1 MDQRRRDP
9 SRIHVTGQS
18 RVMLHAAPPGQDS
31 HSYLHTTS
39 SERSDIHRERHDSLD
54 RVEPSF
60 PMAVET
66 FRLVGE
72 LIGLYVEFKESMKDL
87 DKEQTG
93 KSDLEKIQYLLSLMG
108 GYPLH
113 LRHPGCRLMAS
124 FCSPGL
130 NS

>member
-1 MDQRRRDP
+1 
-9 SRIHVTGQS
+9 
-18 RVMLHAAPPGQDS
+18 MLHAAPPGQDS